1 MLMSKNVNNDVM
13 MNPPILHPNIFGYV
27 NSLYHIA
34 HPLESSLV
42 RQYATKN
49 YTMFSYTFSFVW
61 VYKLTTKFEQP
72 LQWSSVIFQ
81 IRFSGV

>member
-1 MLMSKNVNNDVM
+1 MLMSKNLNNDVM
-13 MNPPILHPNIFGYV
+13 LNPPILHPHTFGYV

-34 HPLESSLV
+34 HPLEYSLV

-49 YTMFSYTFSFVW
+49 YTMFLYTFSFEW